1 MIVFLD
7 KLQERGLDSQEVGEL
22 LSVKDKKK
30 KEVKMSEP
38 NIEDEWETA
47 RENEKIKFQSQI
59 RDEIDDLK
67 QALLNEEKSEISYWI
82 RRIHQIT
89 GDYLYHESNN
99 FSELIERS

>member
-30 KEVKMSEP
+30 EVKMSEP
-38 NIEDEWETA
+38 NIEDERETA

-67 QALLNEEKSEISYWI
+67 QALLNEDESEISYWI